1 MGTGWGGGRVG
12 TRLERDM
19 GLGLW
24 WAELKR
30 VGLSSISAFE
40 HRVTRARQARL
51 AAGAVSG

>member
-1 MGTGWGGGRVG
+1 MG

-19 GLGLW
+19 GLGLMVGR
-24 WAELKR
+24 AKKVGGLKD
-30 VGLSSISAFE
+30 VGRERAVSAFE